1 LTEQNK
7 TQRFNTLAL
16 QHLDAAYN
24 LARWLTQSP
33 QDAEDVVQESL
44 LKAFRHFDGFRG
56 GNGKAWFLTIV
67 RNSSYTW
74 LKSQKGFQQEPFDDE
89 RDYDDFDPQFPRAVS
104 WASDPEQ
111 LVLREANRE
120 LIDAAIRALP
130 AEFREVLVLR
140 ELEDF
145 SYKEIAAI
153 SGIPVGT
160 VMSRLAR
167 SRGLMRR
174 LLAQHFSMESA
185 R

>member
-1 LTEQNK
+1 MTEQNK
-7 TQRFNTLAL
+7 TQRFNKLAL

-24 LARWLTQSP
+24 LARWLTRNSP
-33 QDAEDVVQESL
+33 DAEDVVQESL

-74 LKSQKGFQQEPFDDE
+74 LKSQKGFQQESFDE
-89 RDYDDFDPQFPRAVS
+89 GCDYDDFNPQFPGAVS

-111 LVLREANRE
+111 LVLQEANRE

-153 SGIPVGT
+153 TGRPVGT

-167 SRGLMRR
+167 SRALLRR
-174 LLAQHFSMESA
+174 MLAQHFSVESA